1 MNHPL
6 WTPSVQRIQ
15 EANIIKF
22 MAFVEENYGRL
33 FSDFSELHHWSTT
46 EISHFWEAVSKF
58 CTVKFSKN
66 ATTILSQAHSI
77 EKAKF
82 FEDATLN
89 YAENLL
95 GRRDET
101 DAIIFWG
108 ENVIHRRLSFKSL
121 YEQVSKVA
129 QYFQK
134 IGIKPGDRVAGFVP
148 NAPEAIIC
156 MLATASLGAVW
167 TSCSPDFGVSAVID
181 RFGQVGPSVL
191 VASDRYVYKG
201 KEHGCLCKVKEIQSL
216 LPSLKSTIVF
226 SYDGLYDHF
235 EPIPDSISYQ
245 DILTAYEPQEIAFV
259 PVQFNDPLF
268 IMYSSGTTGVPK
280 CIVHGVGGTLLQ
292 HLKEHQ
298 LHCNIKPN
306 DRVFYFSTCGW
317 MMWNWQVS
325 ALASGATVLIYD
337 GSPVHPSDHILFDFI
352 EQERITFFGI
362 AAKVIDEWRKRGLC
376 PKESHDLSSLKDM
389 ASTGSPLVAES
400 FDYVYQNIKED
411 LGLMSISGGTDI
423 LSCFVLGNPI
433 APVWRG
439 EIQTA
444 GLGMAVEIFDDEGS
458 PVLQEKGELVC
469 TKPFPSMPIYF
480 WKDEDRK
487 KYHNAYFA
495 RYPNI
500 WCHGDFAEKTE
511 HDGFVIYGRS
521 DTVLNP
527 GGVRIGTAEIYRQVE
542 KVDTILESI
551 VVGQNTGDDVRIIL
565 FVKLREG
572 STLTEDLKNQ
582 IKTSIRQNATPRH
595 VPAIILAVP
604 DIPRTKS
611 GKLVELAV
619 KNIIEGCPVKNK
631 DALANPEALKYF
643 ENLEALA
650 LT

>member
-1 MNHPL
+1 MHHPL
-6 WTPSVQRIQ
+6 WTPSSQRIQ
-15 EANIIKF
+15 EANITRFK
-22 MAFVEENYGRL
+22 AFVKQNYAQS
-33 FSDFSELHHWSTT
+33 FSDFSELHRWSTT
-46 EISHFWEAVSKF
+46 EISDFWEAVSKF
-58 CTVKFSKN
+58 CDVKFSTD
-66 ATTILSQAHSI
+66 ATTILSQANLI

-82 FEDATLN
+82 FDDAMVN

-95 GRRDET
+95 RRRDEN
-101 DAIIFWG
+101 DAIVFWG
-108 ENVIHRRLSFKSL
+108 ENAVQRRLSFQDL
-121 YEQVSKVA
+121 YDQVSKVV
-129 QYFQK
+129 QYFKK
-134 IGIKPGDRVAGFVP
+134 IGIKAGDRVAGFVP
-148 NAPEAIIC
+148 NAPETIIC
-156 MLATASLGAVW
+156 MLATTSLGAVW

-181 RFGQVGPSVL
+181 RFGQIEPSVL
-191 VASDRYVYKG
+191 VASDRYIYRG

-216 LPSLKSTIVF
+216 LPSLKSTIIF
-226 SYDGLYDHF
+226 SYDDVYDHF
-235 EPIPDSISYQ
+235 DPIPDTISYL
-245 DILTAYEPQEIAFV
+245 DIVTAYKSQEITFV
-259 PVQFNDPLF
+259 PVRFNDPLF
-268 IMYSSGTTGVPK
+268 IMYSSGTTGIPK

-325 ALASGATVLIYD
+325 ALASGATLLIYD
-337 GSPVHPSDHILFDFI
+337 GSPVHPNEHILFDFI

-376 PKESHDLSSLKDM
+376 PKKSHDLSSLRDM

-400 FDYVYQNIKED
+400 FDYVYENIKED
-411 LGLMSISGGTDI
+411 LALMSISGGTDI

-433 APVWRG
+433 APVWQG
-439 EIQTA
+439 EIQAA
-444 GLGMAVEIFDDEGS
+444 GLGMAVEIFDDEGKS
-458 PVLQEKGELVC
+458 VFQEKGELVC

-480 WKDEDRK
+480 WKDEDRQ
-487 KYHNAYFA
+487 KYHSAYFTH
-495 RYPNI
+495 YPNV
-500 WCHGDFAEKTE
+500 WCHGDFAEKTVQN
-511 HDGFVIYGRS
+511 GFIIYGRS

-582 IKTSIRQNATPRH
+582 IKISIRQNATPRH

-619 KNIIEGCPVKNK
+619 KNVIEGCPVKNK